1 MRHVGRPKT
10 SVDQDATS
18 GLTYN
23 MRTLGSLEF
32 TQLKLAVRRLLA
44 SKLVSDAKALQTAPL
59 EIDRC

>member
-1 MRHVGRPKT
+1 M
-10 SVDQDATS
+10 DQDATS